1 MRTSKFH
8 RGLAGLALLAS
19 SAVATPA
26 LAQEEESKPIT
37 ITGSVGLVSDY
48 RFRGVSQS
56 DEGVAVQGGFTVNHE
71 SGFYVGTWGSNLAG
85 WGTFGGPNLE
95 VDLFAGYATTVGSAG
110 IDVGVT

>member
-37 ITGSVGLVSDY
+37 ITGSIGLGSD
-48 RFRGVSQS
+48 
-56 DEGVAVQGGFTVNHE
+56 
-71 SGFYVGTWGSNLAG
+71 
-85 WGTFGGPNLE
+85 
-95 VDLFAGYATTVGSAG
+95 
-110 IDVGVT
+110 

>member
-19 SAVATPA
+19 SAIATPA
-26 LAQEEESKPIT
+26 FAQEEEAKPVT

-56 DEGVAVQGGFTVNHE
+56 DEDLAIQG
-71 SGFYVGTWGSNLAG
+71 
-85 WGTFGGPNLE
+85 
-95 VDLFAGYATTVGSAG
+95 
-110 IDVGVT
+110 